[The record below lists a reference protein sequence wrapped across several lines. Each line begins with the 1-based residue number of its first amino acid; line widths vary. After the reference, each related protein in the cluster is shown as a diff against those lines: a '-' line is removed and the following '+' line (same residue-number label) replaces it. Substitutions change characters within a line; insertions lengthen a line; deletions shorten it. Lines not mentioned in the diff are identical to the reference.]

1 MNIGFYNSHPETLQQ
16 MVDITEE
23 FNQTACLDLTL
34 HTYTSYQELNYDLTE
49 TALDILIYD
58 MDEHPE
64 AETQVLRIQQTVP
77 NCQIALLSKTEK
89 YALFGYNIHAAGYL
103 LTPLDAE
110 EFLSVLIY
118 LIRQQTLVSYRFLP
132 VKIHGVW
139 SQVNLDH
146 ITCLESRAHSIT
158 FHFSDGHKVTTTS
171 SFKDY
176 EKSLS
181 LRDNFVRCHKSYIV
195 NLDYVK
201 SWKMDELTLET
212 GDIVKISR
220 PYWHEIRKMYA
231 CYIAQSQEAE
241 PV

>member
-1 MNIGFYNSHPETLQQ
+1 MI
-16 MVDITEE
+16 DITEE

-34 HTYTSYQELNYDLTE
+34 RGYAGYQELSHNLTD
-49 TALDILIYD
+49 TALDILMYE
-58 MDEHPE
+58 MDEQPE
-64 AETQVLRIQQTVP
+64 AEAQLLRIRQIVP

-89 YALFGYNIHAAGYL
+89 YALFGYDIHAVGYL
-103 LTPLDAE
+103 LTPLDE
-110 EFLSVLIY
+110 EDFLSVLIY

-139 SQVNLDH
+139 SQVDLDH
-146 ITCLESRAHSIT
+146 IICLESRAHSIT

-176 EKSLS
+176 ERSLS

-231 CYIAQSQEAE
+231 CYIAQSQQTES
-241 PV
+241 V